1 MDDLGTVLALLHD
14 APSRVRRLRAEIVSR
29 IDSARTRE
37 AFERGALSDGSRVYA
52 YAEDD
57 DEEPEPPQVEFRAR
71 IWADLENRRER
82 AEREGTREGL
92 AVRDG
97 STWWRWDPHNGA
109 ISNEAGEK
117 VGTTVAEELS
127 WLLGGIGLVAVLELT
142 AIDRGTVAGRT
153 TWRCRAVPRA
163 GEDDRFTL
171 HRLPG
176 YGADEYELDV
186 DAEHGLIL
194 RVAGRLDGAVFS
206 ESEVVELGVDED
218 LPDELFEFTSPD
230 GSPTR
235 STDEL
240 HGPHH
245 MNVTPRKLLELAG
258 FALFAP
264 RHVPGEWDAMLAFA
278 GSIAMIHLR
287 ARDGL
292 RSVQINQIDPEADED
307 GVGWDHANPAPWQT
321 ETHDG
326 VEYEWREPNEDWQPA
341 RVRFVRDGTRV
352 LIDSASLPAA
362 ELLELARA
370 MVPLRDDA
378 PDFGGSDEPAD
389 ER

>member
-14 APSRVRRLRAEIVSR
+14 APSRVRRLHAEIVSR
-29 IDSARTRE
+29 VDTALSRQ
-37 AFERGALSDGSRVYA
+37 AFERGTEGHTTLYA

-57 DEEPEPPQVEFRAR
+57 DEEPEPPQVEMHAR
-71 IWADLENRRER
+71 IWVDREHGRER
-82 AEREGTREGL
+82 AERGGMREGL

-97 STWWRWDPHNGA
+97 STWWRWDPDNGA
-109 ISNEAGEK
+109 ISNEGERK
-117 VGTTVAEELS
+117 ATTTVAEELT
-127 WLLGGIGLVAVLELT
+127 WMLGGIGLIAVLELT
-142 AIDRGTVAGRT
+142 AIDRGAVAGRP

-186 DAEHGLIL
+186 DADLGIVL
-194 RVAGRLDGAVFS
+194 RVAAHLDGEVFS
-206 ESEVVELGVDED
+206 QSEVVELGVDED
-218 LPDELFEFTSPD
+218 LPADLFMFSSPD
-230 GSPTR
+230 GSPVR
-235 STDEL
+235 SLEDA

-245 MNVTPRKLLELAG
+245 MHVSPRRLLELAG
-258 FALFAP
+258 FALFVP
-264 RHVPGEWDAMLAFA
+264 RRVPEEWDATL
-278 GSIAMIHLR
+278 GYHGTIAMIHLR

-292 RSVQINQIDPEADED
+292 RSLQITQLDVDSDED

-326 VEYEWREPNEDWQPA
+326 IEYEWREPNEDWQPA

-352 LIDSASLPAA
+352 LIDSASLSAA
-362 ELLELARA
+362 ELLELART